1 MRRMIVAV
9 ALVAFASPSMWAG
22 QPGGQGRKQ
31 GAPPLQGGLVTAEE
45 LAAIA
50 AKQMTVPQRG

>member
-1 MRRMIVAV
+1 MRRMTVPV

-22 QPGGQGRKQ
+22 QAEGQGGKQ
-31 GAPPLQGGLVTAEE
+31 GAPPLQGGLVTAAES
-45 LAAIA
+45 AAIA